1 MPRLDPGGL
10 SGAFKRTRRARSLD
24 FLVPDKT
31 EEASPETTAK
41 TTQPVK
47 AAPAKPEAK
56 AAPKKATARKKATAK
71 KKAPAKPKAKK
82 APAKPKAKK
91 APAKPRAKKKA
102 PAKPKA
108 KRAPEPKAEVT
119 QAPTEPKRTTP
130 RPLGRPLVRKAPGTP
145 AWPAERG
152 VRAWATRRAE
162 RFVARLLRRVA

>member
-71 KKAPAKPKAKK
+71 KK